1 MAETDFDIVVIGADA
16 AALPVL
22 QRSAMAGLTVASFL
36 PQEAHPAELLSQSL
50 RSLNSR
56 LARQSSF
63 NGQFIRLKPTPQLLR
78 RMFSQA
84 VCGTYS
90 ELHQQ
95 LSQLGAFV
103 FQGLP
108 KFAPKERSGH
118 HVLRWRQQT
127 ITSKHVIL
135 ATGLQYLPLQPCSA
149 TERFWRQVQPHGF
162 RNVQMRF
169 MHEVFEL
176 PELPARSVIVG
187 GHEFGAHMATLLQ
200 CLGVSTTLLAEQSGN
215 SVAFEMAE
223 CVGVRIQPGV
233 GTEVLNASHNAV
245 FDLRRVQGLSRDL
258 DLDAIGITP
267 DESGQLWCGD
277 GFETWCPR
285 VFGAG
290 SLVGFTTESATA
302 PDEVASRILAR
313 IHRLPLRPHLL
324 RRYKGLDQLAGQ
336 IPKAV

>member
-108 KFAPKERSGH
+108 KFAPQKPSGH
-118 HVLRWRQQT
+118 
-127 ITSKHVIL
+127 
-135 ATGLQYLPLQPCSA
+135 
-149 TERFWRQVQPHGF
+149 
-162 RNVQMRF
+162 
-169 MHEVFEL
+169 
-176 PELPARSVIVG
+176 
-187 GHEFGAHMATLLQ
+187 
-200 CLGVSTTLLAEQSGN
+200 
-215 SVAFEMAE
+215 
-223 CVGVRIQPGV
+223 
-233 GTEVLNASHNAV
+233 
-245 FDLRRVQGLSRDL
+245 
-258 DLDAIGITP
+258 
-267 DESGQLWCGD
+267 
-277 GFETWCPR
+277 
-285 VFGAG
+285 
-290 SLVGFTTESATA
+290 
-302 PDEVASRILAR
+302 
-313 IHRLPLRPHLL
+313 
-324 RRYKGLDQLAGQ
+324 
-336 IPKAV
+336 